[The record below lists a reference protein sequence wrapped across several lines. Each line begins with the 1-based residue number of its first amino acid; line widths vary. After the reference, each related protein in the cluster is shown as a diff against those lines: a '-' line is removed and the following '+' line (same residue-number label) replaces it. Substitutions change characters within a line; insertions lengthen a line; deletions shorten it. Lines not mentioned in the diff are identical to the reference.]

1 MFNARARP
9 LRVNDVHMQTLA
21 HTPLGVYSVVMNLHD
36 KNMKSVLRRL
46 SILEGQIRGLRDL
59 IEKGAYCVDIIT
71 QTSAVKQ
78 GLSNVE
84 DILLEGHLSTCTLN
98 HIKSGHEKKAID
110 EILKVYKL
118 KRK

>member
-1 MFNARARP
+1 MRY
-9 LRVNDVHMQTLA
+9 ME
-21 HTPLGVYSVVMNLHD
+21 D
-36 KNMKSVLRRL
+36 KNKGKLVRRL
-46 SILEGQIRGLRDL
+46 RLIEGQIRGLQKMV
-59 IEKGAYCVDIIT
+59 ENGTYCIDVIT

-84 DILLEGHLSTCTLN
+84 DLLLENHLGGCILDQV
-98 HIKSGHEKKAID
+98 KSGRTDKAKQ

>member
-1 MFNARARP
+1 MKHTHS
-9 LRVNDVHMQTLA
+9 NDHNQPQVI
-21 HTPLGVYSVVMNLHD
+21 
-36 KNMKSVLRRL
+36 RRL
-46 SILEGQIRGLRDL
+46 KILEGQIRGLQEMV
-59 IEKGAYCVDIIT
+59 EKGTYCIDVIT

-84 DILLEGHLSTCTLN
+84 DLLLENHLSTCV
-98 HIKSGHEKKAID
+98 IKQMTSGETEKAKQ